1 MFQIQTVTPNLQPLE
16 KWALSA
22 VCNDVGIEVDT
33 SEFSPFAETLYNT
46 LKSAAPVYRW
56 QLLEARVGSR
66 IMNAIAATDPFV
78 KPQSSRI
85 TGHLIPADALI
96 TLPYPQVALD
106 SYPIYSHC
114 LNMLVGASG
123 TGKSFIALDIA
134 GRFALQGAKVIYIAG
149 EGLYGYS
156 ARWECW
162 KADHGKNAVPGVIF
176 YDHPINLSDDKART
190 AFQSEIATHKPAL
203 VIVDTVATCMGS
215 GDENSTRDMN
225 AFLNACK
232 SIQFGIGTGILLV
245 HHTGKDGTTRG
256 SSALYAACDSVMMLQ
271 AQDNRIT
278 IYNSREQGGKNKYG
292 PAADPIHL
300 ILSPKSVMVGEKT
313 FESCTLTRGKMMT
326 IDLNESMLTTSQK
339 LILEALEPY
348 EGGMTAST
356 LCDATGIKQATLYR
370 YLKDMK
376 TAGLITVE
384 QDRYFCS
391 EAGRDA
397 LR

>member
-1 MFQIQTVTPNLQPLE
+1 MFQVQTVTPNLQPLE

-22 VCNDVGIEVDT
+22 VCNEVRADVDT
-33 SEFSPFAETLYNT
+33 SFFSPFVERLYHALRST
-46 LKSAAPVYRW
+46 APIYRW
-56 QLLEARVGSR
+56 QLLEARVGHQVMS
-66 IMNAIAATDPFV
+66 AIAAVDPFV
-78 KPQSSRI
+78 KPQPGAAL
-85 TGHLIPADALI
+85 GHLIPADALVS
-96 TLPYPQVALD
+96 LPTPKVALD

-123 TGKSFIALDIA
+123 TGKSFIAVDIA

-162 KADHGKNAVPGVIF
+162 KAANNQQVVPGVIF
-176 YDHPINLSDDKART
+176 YDHPINLSDDQSRG
-190 AFQSEIATHKPAL
+190 AFQAEIAQHKPAL
-203 VIVDTVATCMGS
+203 IIVDTVATCMGS

-232 SIQFGIGTGILLV
+232 SIQFGLTAGILLV

-256 SSALYAACDSVMMLQ
+256 SSALFAACDSVMMLQ
-271 AQDNRIT
+271 AQDNRMT

-292 PAADPIHL
+292 PAAEPINL
-300 ILSPKSVMVGEKT
+300 ILTPRAVTVQGKM
-313 FESCTLTRGKMMT
+313 FDSCVLTRGKVIS
-326 IDLNESMLTTSQK
+326 IDLNESLLTTSQR

-348 EGGMTAST
+348 EGGLTAST
-356 LCDATGIKQATLYR
+356 LCDATGIKQATMYR

-376 TAGLITVE
+376 AAGLITVD

-391 EAGRDA
+391 EGGRDA